1 MAQAQSNEMTKK
13 GKIMSEFTHIV
24 CPHCNGTN
32 RIPTGKIPEEAKCGR
47 CKQSILDT
55 KPIEL
60 NTDNLEQHLQKNDIP
75 VLIDFWAPW
84 CGPCV
89 QMSQALEAFA
99 EANKEKIKVFKLDAD
114 DNPKASDKYNI
125 RSIPT
130 IIFFRNGQPIE
141 TVQGA
146 MSQSSLQ
153 EKLDKL
159 LED

>member
-1 MAQAQSNEMTKK
+1 MPENITDAQFEEEVLK
-13 GKIMSEFTHIV
+13 GEGISLV
-24 CPHCNGTN
+24 
-32 RIPTGKIPEEAKCGR
+32 
-47 CKQSILDT
+47 
-55 KPIEL
+55 
-60 NTDNLEQHLQKNDIP
+60 
-75 VLIDFWAPW
+75 DFWAPW

-89 QMSQALEAFA
+89 QMAPALEAFA